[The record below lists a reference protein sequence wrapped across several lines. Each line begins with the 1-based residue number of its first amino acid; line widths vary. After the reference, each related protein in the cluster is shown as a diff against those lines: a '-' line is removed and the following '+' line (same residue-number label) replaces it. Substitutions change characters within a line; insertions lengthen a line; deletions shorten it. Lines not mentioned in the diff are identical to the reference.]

1 VKTVAAQI
9 YLRGDGFDGAERLE
23 EGSAMSRR
31 NARGFTLLE
40 LMITVGIVA
49 ILAAIAYPS
58 YSNFAYRTRR
68 ADGRELLMRIAAA
81 QERFYTNRN
90 TYATT
95 IGALNV
101 GGASEK
107 GYYTVADPAV
117 ANAGQTYILTA
128 TPIDIQANDTCGKLE
143 VNNIGT
149 KTAPDDSGL
158 NGKCW

>member
-1 VKTVAAQI
+1 
-9 YLRGDGFDGAERLE
+9 
-23 EGSAMSRR
+23 MSRR

-95 IGALNV
+95 VGLLNV
-101 GGASEK
+101 SPTSEK

-128 TPIDIQANDTCGKLE
+128 TPAGIQADDSCQELTI
-143 VNNIGT
+143 NNIGT
-149 KTAPDDSGL
+149 KLAPHDTAL